1 MSERIFISSV
11 QKELAEERR
20 AIRDFVRGDALLG
33 RFFDVFLFEDLPA
46 SDRRADEVYL
56 DEVGRCPIYVGL
68 FGQEY
73 GYEDATGL
81 SPTEREFNR
90 ATTTGKTRLIFVK
103 GFDDKAR
110 HPKMQALVRK
120 AGAQLIRRRFTG
132 IADLTS
138 ALYASLVEHLENS
151 GVLQNR
157 LFEDRPAPDAT
168 LNHIDLEA
176 VTAFVRRARSARQFP
191 LPESAPVTDVL
202 AHLGLLH
209 GRQPTNAAMLLF
221 GQRPQHFVP
230 AAEVR
235 CMHFHGTEIQR
246 PAPSYQIFNGRLFD
260 QVDRAA
266 DFVLGVINRTVGTRA
281 LSSQAPVAYEI
292 PPDVIREAIVNAVV
306 HRDYASGAAVQVS
319 VFADRVEVWNPG
331 VLTPPLTP
339 EGLRH
344 PHRSITRNPR
354 IAETLFL
361 ARYIEKYGTGTL
373 MMIRETAA
381 HALPEPDFE
390 QRGGEFVITVWRDWL
405 TEQLLAGLKL
415 NRRQQDVIS
424 HLKVS
429 GRIGNLDYRR
439 IFGVSKPTASR
450 DLEEL
455 CTLGVLTKVGS
466 TGKGTHYVLNRKGLT
481 KGSKDSQKSMG
492 SQRAQRTHPPAGVS
506 GKPDLKPKKR
516 TSARA
521 SIDRPVSPAVKTR
534 RKSAKLVK
542 RRANKARIG
551 RKSKR
556 GAR

>member
-1 MSERIFISSV
+1 MKI
-11 QKELAEERR
+11 
-20 AIRDFVRGDALLG
+20 DPLL
-33 RFFDVFLFEDLPA
+33 
-46 SDRRADEVYL
+46 
-56 DEVGRCPIYVGL
+56 I
-68 FGQEY
+68 
-73 GYEDATGL
+73 
-81 SPTEREFNR
+81 
-90 ATTTGKTRLIFVK
+90 
-103 GFDDKAR
+103 
-110 HPKMQALVRK
+110 
-120 AGAQLIRRRFTG
+120 
-132 IADLTS
+132 
-138 ALYASLVEHLENS
+138 
-151 GVLQNR
+151 
-157 LFEDRPAPDAT
+157 AT
-168 LNHIDLEA
+168 LDHVDLEA

-191 LPESAPVTDVL
+191 LPESAPVIDVL

-209 GRQPTNAAMLLF
+209 GRQPTNAALLLF
-221 GQRPQHFVP
+221 RTPATTLRSRRRSPLHAFSRHRKFSVP
-230 AAEVR
+230 
-235 CMHFHGTEIQR
+235 
-246 PAPSYQIFNGRLFD
+246 PRLIRFSR
-260 QVDRAA
+260 VGCSTRLDRAA

-306 HRDYASGAAVQVS
+306 HRDYTSGAAVQVS

-354 IAETLFL
+354 IAEALFL

-373 MMIRETAA
+373 MMIRETTA

-405 TEQLLAGLKL
+405 TEKLLAGLKL
-415 NRRQQDVIS
+415 NQRQQDAIS

-439 IFGVSKPTASR
+439 LFAVSKPTASR

-455 CTLGVLTKVGS
+455 CDLGVLTKVGS

-481 KGSKDSQKSMG
+481 KDSKDSQKSMG

-506 GKPDLKPKKR
+506 GKPDQKPTKR

-521 SIDRPVSPAVKTR
+521 SIDRPVTSAVKTR
-534 RKSAKLVK
+534 RKSAKPVK
-542 RRANKARIG
+542 RRAKKGTNRTEIKRRGKMNFDLSAMDGHLSFATGSANVPNRPASFLPPASASPRNTWLGIPEKLPRPGFIPHMKIRLMIFLLPDWHIHG
-551 RKSKR
+551 RAWNCEL
-556 GAR
+556 GC